1 MKPFVLLLAVLCACI
16 SIASAQEASYV
27 VYKSTDGVVYLS
39 KVPGLYFT
47 LDIPGKTITP
57 LSQPD
62 SPNIYL
68 MVDGRTFQVAII
80 ALADFNG
87 DASKPDAET
96 LKRYVAYEKEY
107 WSKQAVN
114 FQVTPQKLSTGRDA
128 AAWSFAL
135 SPELKAE
142 TLKNGGHPVSSNEML
157 SFRSGKFIVSL
168 GSAVEAKFTK
178 DEIRKFLLQIAATLH
193 ESDTPMALKFFPDG
207 HYERQPA
214 KDDARTGD
222 TK

>member
-1 MKPFVLLLAVLCACI
+1 MKPFVLLLAILCACI
-16 SIASAQEASYV
+16 SVASAQGPNYV
-27 VYKSTDGVVYLS
+27 VYKTTDGVVYLS
-39 KVPGLYFT
+39 KTAGLNFT
-47 LDIPGKTITP
+47 LEITGKTITP
-57 LSQPD
+57 LGQED
-62 SPNIYL
+62 SPNVYL

-80 ALADFNG
+80 ALSDFDG
-87 DASKPDAET
+87 DATKPDAET
-96 LKRYVAYEKEY
+96 LKHYVAYEKEY

-114 FQVTPQKLSTGRDA
+114 FQVTTVKLSSGREA
-128 AAWSFAL
+128 AAWSFSL

-157 SFRSGKFIVSL
+157 SFRSGKFIISL

-193 ESDTPMALKFFPDG
+193 ESDTPMTLKFFPDG

-214 KDDARTGD
+214 KDDARAGD